1 MSKIYEA
8 LNKANPEPEPEKEKG
23 TGREAETELALRG
36 SGKNHLSEQLRGV
49 WNQYETLHS
58 SLGKALGGIV
68 GKAVV
73 FSSSIEGEGTST
85 VVAEYGASL
94 GPSKEKGTLMVDA
107 NLRSPRLHE
116 FFGVPNET
124 GLADVLNG
132 SQDLASAAARIG
144 DEQFFLLPSGV
155 TSTTPGALITVTRFS
170 RFLAEARKRYAL
182 VLIDAPPII
191 PFAETPLIAS
201 IADGLVLIIESE
213 RTKREIVNRAKMAVL
228 EAGGSVIG
236 VVLNQRRY
244 VIPEF
249 LYRYL

>member
-1 MSKIYEA
+1 
-8 LNKANPEPEPEKEKG
+8 
-23 TGREAETELALRG
+23 
-36 SGKNHLSEQLRGV
+36 
-49 WNQYETLHS
+49 
-58 SLGKALGGIV
+58 
-68 GKAVV
+68 
-73 FSSSIEGEGTST
+73 
-85 VVAEYGASL
+85 
-94 GPSKEKGTLMVDA
+94 MVDA

-116 FFGVPNET
+116 FFGVPNEM

-132 SQDLASAAARIG
+132 SQDLASAVARIG
-144 DEQFFLLPSGV
+144 DEKFFLLPSGV

-191 PFAETPLIAS
+191 PFAETPLIAG

-213 RTKREIVNRAKMAVL
+213 RTKREIVNRAKMTVL
-228 EAGGSVIG
+228 EAGGRVIG